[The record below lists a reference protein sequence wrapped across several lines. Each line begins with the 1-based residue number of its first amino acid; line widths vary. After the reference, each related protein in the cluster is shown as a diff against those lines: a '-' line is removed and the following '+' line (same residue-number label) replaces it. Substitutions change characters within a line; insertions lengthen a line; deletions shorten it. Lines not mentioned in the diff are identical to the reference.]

1 MKVLVLN
8 GSPTG
13 KNSITL
19 YTVLYIQKHFPECEF
34 EILHVGAQIK
44 GMERDFSSCAQKL
57 EDADLILFCYP
68 VYTFLVPSQ
77 LHRFVELMKEH
88 EVNVSGTFA
97 AQITTSLHFYDITA
111 HQFIRDNCADLSM
124 RYIEGFSADMEDLLK
139 EKGQKEALQ
148 FFRFLLWS
156 MEQEQ
161 NRERDPAA
169 GSAGKG
175 PLALVT
181 DLSNDPDGKLSA
193 MIEQFRAAAGREVI
207 VTDLKEFPFAGG
219 CLGCF
224 HCAADGTCVYKD
236 GFDRYLR
243 EQIQSTDAI
252 VYAFT
257 IKDHSMG
264 YRFKVFD
271 DRQFCNGHRTVTMGK
286 PVGYLVSGDLEA
298 EPNLKVLIESRA
310 QVGGNYLAGVAV
322 DSGEK
327 NESIKKLV
335 RNLDY
340 AIEND
345 FQLPQNFYGVGGL
358 KIFRDLIYQ
367 MRGLMKA
374 DHQFYKKHGFYD
386 FPQKRKGRIIGMK
399 LVGFMMRNKTLQ
411 KKMGGKMTEGMIMPY
426 EKVLKN

>member
-34 EILHVGAQIK
+34 EILQVGAQIK
-44 GMERDFSSCAQKL
+44 GMEKEFTDCAQKL
-57 EDADLILFCYP
+57 EAADLILFCYP

-77 LHRFVELMKEH
+77 LHRFIELMKEH
-88 EVNVSGTFA
+88 EVNVSGKYV
-97 AQITTSLHFYDITA
+97 AQISTSLHFYDITA
-111 HQFIRDNCADLSM
+111 HQFIKDNCADLSM
-124 RYIEGFSADMEDLLK
+124 KYLEGLSADMEDLLK
-139 EKGQKEALQ
+139 EKGQKEALG

-156 MEQEQ
+156 MEQ
-161 NRERDPAA
+161 DKKP
-169 GSAGKG
+169 SSSDAGKG
-175 PLALVT
+175 KLALVT
-181 DLSNDPDGKLSA
+181 DLSNDPDGRLSA
-193 MIEQFRAAAGREVI
+193 MIAQFQAASGREVI

-243 EQIQSTDAI
+243 EQIQTADAI
-252 VYAFT
+252 ICAFT
-257 IKDHSMG
+257 IRDHSMG
-264 YRFKVFD
+264 YRFKLFD

-286 PVGYLVSGDLEA
+286 PFGYLVVGDLEA

-310 QVGGNYLAGVAV
+310 QVGGNYLAGIAV
-322 DSGEK
+322 DSEPEG
-327 NESIKKLV
+327 IQHLV
-335 RNLDY
+335 RKLDY
-340 AIEND
+340 AVENN

-386 FPQKRKGRIIGMK
+386 FPQKRKGRILGMK
-399 LVGFMMRNKTLQ
+399 LVGMMMRNQKLQ

-426 EKVLKN
+426 QKVLKS